1 MPAGD
6 DEEKQLRSVALQ
18 NAQSILLARQRAD
31 RELLQSNEAL
41 ERRTAELSEANR
53 RLSESEARYRTAL
66 AVGRMG
72 TWETDLV
79 NRTRLW
85 TDEGMALFRISL
97 ADGRG
102 HVGGD
107 DDEYQNAL

>member
-1 MPAGD
+1 MPPDD

-31 RELLQSNEAL
+31 RDLLESKEAL
-41 ERRTAELSEANR
+41 ERKTAELSEANR
-53 RLSESEARYRTAL
+53 SLRESEARYRTAL
-66 AVGRMG
+66 AAGRMG

-85 TDEGMALFRISL
+85 T
-97 ADGRG
+97 
-102 HVGGD
+102 
-107 DDEYQNAL
+107 